1 MIQPKARK
9 IWMSFNFSLDP
20 LTRIRTQKSQQRK
33 LQVFNITYIKSYL
46 CRCLL
51 LLTKILFGNF
61 GKWQALLC
69 VMKVTGLF
77 LDFVKLGFVGS
88 VSFIC

>member
-20 LTRIRTQKSQQRK
+20 LTTESELKRVQ
-33 LQVFNITYIKSYL
+33 LFNITYIKSYL
-46 CRCLL
+46 CGCLW
-51 LLTKILFGNF
+51 LLTKYCLVIL
-61 GKWQALLC
+61 GKWQALLGL
-69 VMKVTGLF
+69 MKVTCLY
-77 LDFVKLGFVGS
+77 LDFVKLVFVGS